1 MLDTQKQYLHLF
13 NAMTSAID
21 AIDACNYGM
30 AREILAAA
38 QQQGEE
44 AYLDA
49 ETEAGE
55 MEAGETEGGEAEDG
69 ETKAEETEAGETET
83 RD

>member
-13 NAMTSAID
+13 HAMTSAID
-21 AIDACNYGM
+21 AIDACNYGT

-38 QQQGEE
+38 QQRGENAYLEEDEE
-44 AYLDA
+44 ASA
-49 ETEAGE
+49 PSEA
-55 MEAGETEGGEAEDG
+55 
-69 ETKAEETEAGETET
+69 

>member
-21 AIDACNYGM
+21 AIDACNYGT

-38 QQQGEE
+38 QQRGEN
-44 AYLDA
+44 AYLEDDA
-49 ETEAGE
+49 EVSAQSEA
-55 MEAGETEGGEAEDG
+55 
-69 ETKAEETEAGETET
+69 